1 MKFPIEQVHK
11 CNVLKQSL
19 ELAEGVADWEDWAI
33 EILRKFYDDAVAEFD
48 KQHAAYL
55 EWEATKEDFEF

>member
-11 CNVLKQSL
+11 CHVLQNSL
-19 ELAEGVADWEDWAI
+19 ELAKGVADWEDWAI
-33 EILRKFYDDAVAEFD
+33 EILQGFYDEAVAEFE
-48 KQHAAYL
+48 KQHADYL